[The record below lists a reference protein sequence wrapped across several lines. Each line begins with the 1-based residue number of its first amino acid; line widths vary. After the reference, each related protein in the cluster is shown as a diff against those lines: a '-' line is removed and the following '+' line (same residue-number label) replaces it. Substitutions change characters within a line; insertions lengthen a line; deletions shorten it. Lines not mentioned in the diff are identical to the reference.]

1 MTTALRKRLQVSDWT
16 TLKFGDRDVQAQVV
30 NIHRGWILARVNDP
44 EITCLMSG
52 RCSAVPNPTRRG
64 RRRTAPVPP
73 LP

>member
-44 EITCLMSG
+44 QIKFGYIMVREAETL
-52 RCSAVPNPTRRG
+52 
-64 RRRTAPVPP
+64 
-73 LP
+73 